1 MNPIYSLYIREYFT
15 NFRLT
20 INQRSLRLDCT
31 KIISMHAFGVFSGSC
46 ALFTKHTNAFFNKN
60 NFKTGSHDTI
70 HTFKNYFAT
79 IFSIFNFQFSVIT
92 SIQTDT

>member
-46 ALFTKHTNAFFNKN
+46 ALFTKQINIFFNKN
-60 NFKTGSHDTI
+60 NFKTGPTTPFTHLKIISLQ
-70 HTFKNYFAT
+70 YFQFL
-79 IFSIFNFQFSVIT
+79 IFSFQ
-92 SIQTDT
+92 Q

>member
-31 KIISMHAFGVFSGSC
+31 KIISMHAFGVFSGSR
-46 ALFTKHTNAFFNKN
+46 ALFTKHTNTFFNKN

-70 HTFKNYFAT
+70 YIFKNYFTT
-79 IFSIFNFQFSVIT
+79 IFSIFNFQFSAIT
-92 SIQTDT
+92 NIQTDT

>member
-1 MNPIYSLYIREYFT
+1 MNPIYILYIREYFT

-31 KIISMHAFGVFSGSC
+31 KIISMHAFGVFSGFY
-46 ALFTKHTNAFFNKN
+46 ALFTKHTDTFFNKN

-79 IFSIFNFQFSVIT
+79 IFSIFNFQFSTIT